1 MLPINITWDDI
12 PAKNVGIGLLAHRVA
27 TTHPHEWGEDVGRVG
42 EQAVKDVIDAG
53 GMNPTKKGGPRRLT
67 DEMYNNVGFKV
78 STSGGTTF
86 VEAGYGYSGSTPLQ
100 TFFQEEGTRKGITPM
115 LSIPMAHLEMQTEA
129 TNANTRLMTKIA
141 VEWDAL

>member
-1 MLPINITWDDI
+1 MRPVITWDDI

-67 DEMYNNVGFKV
+67 DEMFDDTGFRT
-78 STSGGTTF
+78 STSGGTSF
-86 VEAGYGYSGSTPLQ
+86 VEVGYGYGSTPDHRI
-100 TFFQEEGTRKGITPM
+100 FQEGGTRRGITPM
-115 LSIPMAHLEMQTEA
+115 MSIPMAALEMGTEGA
-129 TNANTRLMTKIA
+129 NAGARMLTKIMA
-141 VEWDAL
+141 EWNAL